1 MGKYGEIASP
11 ALAMLAENGET
22 KKLEIDMKRSSDNIR
37 SVIKA
42 RGLHQ
47 RSNVVGRTF
56 AVFRMDATKHLL
68 SLISKI
74 IPSPYSDPFN
84 RLSGY
89 EKQKGYPPKT
99 NHPSSP
105 KYNPYK
111 EMGYYGYT
119 YGGPPTGS
127 RRQQSSYQEMGDQ
140 ETLGDDLE
148 QSSPAPESCE
158 TTSWGDWSDC
168 STACGTGTRTR
179 TRRYVEQQS
188 SSCSA
193 DLLQTGQC
201 EQRTGCIR
209 STVAPQ
215 PRRRMT
221 STSTTTRPLTTTSQP
236 RLLRRPTG
244 RRLPGAMRQVG
255 RRRKLQAGDQ
265 ECDVAAWTEWSPC
278 SVTCG
283 HGYKIRT
290 RVYTM
295 PFVPNRSCDNIR
307 LTQKEDCRMATC
319 WNSRLYD
326 GHDDSGVR
334 TDVRDTSQGSE
345 DSAPITLTIVEQP
358 RHTFW

>member
-1 MGKYGEIASP
+1 
-11 ALAMLAENGET
+11 MLAENGET

-111 EMGYYGYT
+111 EMGY
-119 YGGPPTGS
+119 
-127 RRQQSSYQEMGDQ
+127 Q

-193 DLLQTGQC
+193 DLMQTSQC
-201 EQRTGCIR
+201 EQ
-209 STVAPQ
+209 
-215 PRRRMT
+215 
-221 STSTTTRPLTTTSQP
+221 
-236 RLLRRPTG
+236 
-244 RRLPGAMRQVG
+244 RQVG
-255 RRRKLQAGDQ
+255 RRRKMQASDR

-283 HGYKIRT
+283 QGYKIRT

-295 PFVPNRSCDNIR
+295 PFVPNRICDIR
-307 LTQKEDCRMATC
+307 LTQKQDCRMATC

-326 GHDDSGVR
+326 GHDDHGVR
-334 TDVRDTSQGSE
+334 TEEQQHSSGSG
-345 DSAPITLTIVEQP
+345 DSAPISLTIVEQP
-358 RHTFW
+358 RQTFCVLEPAPGACKVSTEQWFYNATEATCARFMYSGCGGNKNNFNTA